1 MGLIFWCKEITWVK
15 LACFDTSA
23 SLKPD
28 EFIIPE
34 HMYIAINDFTNLEA
48 KEQNINS
55 CICSEK

>member
-1 MGLIFWCKEITWVK
+1 MFLIPLPVW
-15 LACFDTSA
+15 SQN
-23 SLKPD
+23 

-48 KEQNINS
+48 KKQSINN

>member
-1 MGLIFWCKEITWVK
+1 MGLIFWYNEITGLK
-15 LACFDTSA
+15 LGCFDTSA

-28 EFIIPE
+28 EFIMPK
-34 HMYIAINDFTNLEA
+34 HMYIAINGLTNLEA